1 MSNLVLWNSQGYG
14 FLEYR
19 LKKLGFAEF
28 TKLKWFLFLT
38 ASGKFDTLHAGN
50 YNHFFFWKGTEHL
63 SQTLY
68 LYSLLLALQPD
79 ILNCKLCR
87 PDSQIVKFEIS
98 KVYSIRL
105 QRRLEIEANVQFFLK
120 QVLTEKKWEWGC
132 QQNTFIPTTNIYLK
146 SRLKFEFW
154 SNLSPIQMSSF
165 YFKVK
170 N

>member
-19 LKKLGFAEF
+19 LKELGFAEF

-87 PDSQIVKFEIS
+87 PDSQIVKVWNIKGLLHQVAKKIRDWGKCSVLFITSSDGEEMR
-98 KVYSIRL
+98 KVL
-105 QRRLEIEANVQFFLK
+105 Q
-120 QVLTEKKWEWGC
+120 
-132 QQNTFIPTTNIYLK
+132 
-146 SRLKFEFW
+146 
-154 SNLSPIQMSSF
+154 
-165 YFKVK
+165 
-170 N
+170 